1 MLTAPHADL
10 RQIAE
15 PRLFIEMQCALSSA
29 EMFRK
34 KADKWD
40 EEHGLGYRL
49 ETAALVIGLL
59 PFFWPLS
66 LYFALMRKN
75 PYRDVATCHYF
86 AYERT
91 HDEIAKKH
99 GFPTMKEIS
108 RYGLGGPVPKAWRTS
123 ERPTQTQRRKPA
135 PRATLAA

>member
-34 KADKWD
+34 KADEWD
-40 EEHGLGYRL
+40 EEHGFGYHL
-49 ETAALVIGLL
+49 ATIGLIL
-59 PFFWPLS
+59 TTGLFGIL
-66 LYFALMRKN
+66 LALGRRN

-108 RYGLGGPVPKAWRTS
+108 RYGMGGPVPKAWRTS

>member
-1 MLTAPHADL
+1 MLTAPHTDL

-40 EEHGLGYRL
+40 EEHGFGYHL
-49 ETAALVIGLL
+49 ATIGLIL
-59 PFFWPLS
+59 TTGLFGIL
-66 LYFALMRKN
+66 LALGRRN
-75 PYRDVATCHYF
+75 PYRGVATCHYF

-99 GFPTMKEIS
+99 GFPTMKEIN
-108 RYGLGGPVPKAWRTS
+108 RYVMWGTVPKAWRNS
-123 ERPTQTQRRKPA
+123 QRPTQAQRQ

>member
-1 MLTAPHADL
+1 
-10 RQIAE
+10 
-15 PRLFIEMQCALSSA
+15 MQCALSSA

-49 ETAALVIGLL
+49 ETAALVMGLL

-75 PYRDVATCHYF
+75 PYRGVATCHYSAF
-86 AYERT
+86 AHT

-99 GFPTMKEIS
+99 GFPTMKEIN
-108 RYGLGGPVPKAWRTS
+108 RYVMWGTVPKAWITS
-123 ERPTQTQRRKPA
+123 ERPTQTHRRKPA
-135 PRATLAA
+135 PRAALAA